1 MNDEI
6 NLTKTIMD
14 IHEKITSVQKD
25 IQYLSKQMDSKTSK
39 IEALEI
45 RLQKVESEGSRK
57 KAEIFDYV
65 VKAIITV
72 AISFASVRMG
82 LK

>member
-1 MNDEI
+1 MNDEL

-25 IQYLSKQMDSKTSK
+25 VQYLTQRVDSMDS
-39 IEALEI
+39 EARELEK
-45 RLQKVESEGSRK
+45 RLDKVEASSSKK
-57 KAEIFDYV
+57 KAELFDYV
-65 VKAIITV
+65 VKGIITV
-72 AISFASVRMG
+72 AISFAAVRMG